1 MHIEFIQKIID
12 KIRHKVPLNS
22 YIMELGTKILTYKKF
37 SKNIDTI
44 ILGSSHAQLGY
55 RAEYNEF
62 NLGLSFQDLYCSY
75 NLYKKLNNKNI
86 KNVILFY
93 SVFSP
98 GAQTIKSKFADTMTV
113 YKVIAGF
120 DYQDINIA
128 KEKKINDLEQG
139 YKHQFNK
146 LKKTFIFNSDYRG
159 NEVSYI
165 TCFKPPI
172 AADRA
177 KPHFKN
183 NQRHNNQTKYIE
195 YLQSETA
202 KNNQNL
208 YIVIPP
214 ATEDY
219 KKALPQSKELYKE
232 LFNVKGLNIF
242 NYYDEHFANEE
253 FEDWDHLNLKGAVRL
268 TKMIRDNISEKQLCV
283 KSNTSI

>member
-1 MHIEFIQKIID
+1 
-12 KIRHKVPLNS
+12 
-22 YIMELGTKILTYKKF
+22 
-37 SKNIDTI
+37 
-44 ILGSSHAQLGY
+44 
-55 RAEYNEF
+55 
-62 NLGLSFQDLYCSY
+62 
-75 NLYKKLNNKNI
+75 
-86 KNVILFY
+86 
-93 SVFSP
+93 
-98 GAQTIKSKFADTMTV
+98 MTV